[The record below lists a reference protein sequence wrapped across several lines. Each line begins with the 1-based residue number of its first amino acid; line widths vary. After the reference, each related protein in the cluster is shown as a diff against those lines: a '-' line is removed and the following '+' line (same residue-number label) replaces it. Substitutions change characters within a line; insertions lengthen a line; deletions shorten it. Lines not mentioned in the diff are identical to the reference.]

1 MFHAI
6 GSALGL
12 ETLMRQKFSQRTF
25 ILGNMYMSCAFML
38 FIHLILV
45 QKIIVSCNLTKI
57 YYQRSV

>member
-12 ETLMRQKFSQRTF
+12 EALTRQKFSQRTF
-25 ILGNMYMSCAFML
+25 ILGEMYMSCAFML